1 MCVGCGG
8 AVGEKMLLYYD
19 PLLRVKQVLQGLVW
33 CVHGRVGV
41 CVGSRYSIG
50 TK

>member
-1 MCVGCGG
+1 MCGG
-8 AVGEKMLLYYD
+8 GARWEGEMLLYYD

-33 CVHGRVGV
+33 CFHGRMGV